1 MTHPTPERLHAR
13 RLIALLVIVA
23 VGILI
28 SVLLSKH
35 AQLGNAQL
43 QNLGEQVWP
52 GYNTK
57 GLFSKEPDCDLK
69 ELKTGL
75 SAAQNA
81 VKTGGKA
88 ATSDSSSTEAQD
100 DDDALLD
107 DLIDESDEEGSAQ
120 EQSQQKRGQSENKE
134 GKKDAD
140 QDDDEDDDDLLDSL
154 VDEDE
159 GDEGDQGQGTPKQSL
174 EDLKTSVIA
183 YQKAVASCEAK
194 LEAYR
199 KAQAP
204 MTRGES
210 SFRAVQ
216 GAMMTFKEL
225 GDDLT
230 RPFLVLLFLV
240 CGLITS
246 KRRHHIALRP
256 AESRWSHGLS
266 ETAQL
271 ISMTMLSISFW
282 FYRAQGLKNN
292 ATAGLTFICTMWV
305 IGLAVLALVSLINL
319 ISTLRDP
326 ELESG
331 APLKA
336 LLSVPL
342 YAIMCLISGAY
353 FFLIE
358 QHGSGLAIYLSKLH
372 QNAALYM
379 NVGLYVWVGMMLKNT
394 RIAQLCFD
402 VIRPFR
408 FPPELLA
415 FVIIIGSALPTAYS
429 GASGIFV
436 IAAGA
441 LIFNELKRAGAR
453 NQLAL
458 ATTAMSGSM
467 GVVLRP
473 CLLVFIVASLN
484 NVVTSDQ
491 LYSWGVK
498 VFFLSATLF
507 LICSLINRQESE
519 PMAPLGEGARGAIR
533 AFKPLS
539 VYLVVMAIL
548 VVLYAFVLEA
558 YLDENSAP
566 FILPV
571 LILFALGF
579 EVYKDKRLFVRG
591 EVMSHSENQE
601 ALKEAPQGLFRRLSN
616 ATDETTIH
624 IGALLTLMGLSVC
637 IGGIIER
644 SEIMSQL
651 PGSFGSLWLTMS
663 LLVVVLVII
672 GMTMD
677 PYGAVILVSVT
688 IAHVAYKN
696 GIDPVHFW
704 MVVLVAFELG
714 YLTPPVALNH
724 LLTRQVIGEAPF
736 VNDEARQSTSF
747 YVRHERLLLPILVMG
762 ITLLIV
768 AFGPLM
774 VGY

>member
-1 MTHPTPERLHAR
+1 VTNHTPERTLAQ
-13 RLIALLVIVA
+13 RLVALFVIIA
-23 VGILI
+23 VGVLI

-43 QNLGEQVWP
+43 QKLGEEVWP

-57 GLFSKEPDCDLK
+57 GLFSKKPECDLK
-69 ELKTGL
+69 ELKAGL
-75 SAAQNA
+75 ADAETA
-81 VKTGGKA
+81 VKAGGR
-88 ATSDSSSTEAQD
+88 SSAHLSK
-100 DDDALLD
+100 
-107 DLIDESDEEGSAQ
+107 S
-120 EQSQQKRGQSENKE
+120 
-134 GKKDAD
+134 
-140 QDDDEDDDDLLDSL
+140 DDEDDDSSLLDDLVDESEEDQEEKRAKTEGIDDGEGDDEDLLDDL
-154 VDEDE
+154 ADE
-159 GDEGDQGQGTPKQSL
+159 GDEGSGQTQSI

-183 YQKAVASCEAK
+183 YQKAVANCEVK
-194 LEAYR
+194 FEAYH

-204 MTRGES
+204 MSGGES
-210 SFRAVQ
+210 IFRSLQ
-216 GAMMTFKEL
+216 GTMMTFKEL
-225 GDDLT
+225 GDQLT

-240 CGLITS
+240 CGFITS
-246 KRRHHIALRP
+246 LRRHHIALRP
-256 AESRWSHGLS
+256 AENRWSHGLS
-266 ETAQL
+266 ELTQL

-282 FYRAQGLKNN
+282 FYRAQGLETN
-292 ATAGLTFICTMWV
+292 ATAGLTLICTIWV
-305 IGLAVLALVSLINL
+305 VGFGILALVNLTNL
-319 ISTLRDP
+319 ISTFRDEELDSGSPLR
-326 ELESG
+326 
-331 APLKA
+331 A

-342 YAIMCLISGAY
+342 YAVMCLISGSY
-353 FFLIE
+353 FFLVE

-379 NVGLYVWVGMMLKNT
+379 NVGLYVWVGMMLKHT
-394 RIAQLCFD
+394 RIAQLCFNI
-402 VIRPFR
+402 IRPFR
-408 FPPELLA
+408 FPPEILA

-441 LIFNELKRAGAR
+441 LIFTELKRAGAR
-453 NQLAL
+453 TQLAL

-498 VFFLSATLF
+498 VFLLSATLF
-507 LICSLINRQESE
+507 LLVSLVNRQPSE
-519 PMAPLGEGARGAIR
+519 PMAPFKEASRNALK
-533 AFKPLS
+533 AFRPLAL
-539 VYLVVMAIL
+539 YLVIIVVL
-548 VVLYAFVLEA
+548 VVLYAFLVEA

-571 LILFALGF
+571 LIIGALIF
-579 EVYKDKRLFVRG
+579 ETFKDKRLHQAAQSTAHE
-591 EVMSHSENQE
+591 EVESRDE
-601 ALKEAPQGLFRRLSN
+601 PQGVFKRLSG
-616 ATDETTIH
+616 ATDETTVH

-644 SEIMSQL
+644 SEIMAHL
-651 PGSFGSLWLTMS
+651 PASFGSVWLTMS

-688 IAHVAYKN
+688 IAQVAYKN

-724 LLTRQVIGEAPF
+724 LLTRQVIGEEPF
-736 VNDEARQSTSF
+736 MNDEAQSSSSF
-747 YVRHERLLLPILVMG
+747 YVRHERLLLPIIVMG
-762 ITLLIV
+762 ITLIIV
-768 AFGPLM
+768 AFGPLFI
-774 VGY
+774 GY